1 MRVFRRVA
9 VLATAVMV
17 AFACGSGGGS
27 SSGGASASCS
37 KTWKVG
43 LVTDVGKLSDK
54 SFNANSWQ
62 GVVDAQSDSSL
73 CVAGKYIESNSK
85 EDYQKNLRLFGDG
98 GYDAVVAVGFN
109 LGADAQTFAKAYPKV
124 KVIMV
129 DSAPD
134 TGAGDNITGLLFRED
149 QAGFL
154 TGAVAGLFTKTNTI
168 GGVYGLD
175 IPPVHRYRV
184 GYENG
189 AKYVNSKINVLGVY
203 QPACNCPKDFND
215 PDWGKA
221 RALEFVDRQAD
232 VVFGG
237 GGNTGNGALLGALQR
252 NIACI
257 GVDVDQFVSYP
268 EVDAC
273 LLTSGEKHLALA
285 VKTAITEVVKGTFK
299 SGIQTFDASS
309 DGVGIAP
316 YHNYDSKLTSD
327 QKSKIDTI
335 AKGLK
340 DGSIKT
346 GAES

>member
-1 MRVFRRVA
+1 MRVFQRVA

-17 AFACGSGGGS
+17 AFACGSGG
-27 SSGGASASCS
+27 SSGAGTSGSCS

-54 SFNANSWQ
+54 SFNANSWK
-62 GVVDAQSDSSL
+62 GVQDAQGDSSL
-73 CVAGKYIESNSK
+73 CVSGRYIESNSK

-134 TGAGDNITGLLFRED
+134 NPAPDNVVGLLFRED

-154 TGAVAGLFTKTNTI
+154 AGAVSGLYTKTNTI
-168 GGVYGLD
+168 AGVYGLD

-184 GYENG
+184 GYEAG
-189 AKYVNSKINVLGVY
+189 AKYVNNKVTALGVY
-203 QPACNCPKDFND
+203 QTPCNCPKDFND

-221 RALEFVDRQAD
+221 RGLEFAARGAD
-232 VVFGG
+232 VIFGA
-237 GGNTGNGALLGALQR
+237 GGNTGNGALLASLQQKV
-252 NIACI
+252 ACV
-257 GVDVDQFVSYP
+257 GVDVDQYESYP
-268 EVDAC
+268 EAQPC
-273 LLTSGEKHLALA
+273 LLTSAEKHLALA
-285 VKTAITEVVKGTFK
+285 VKTAITNVVQNKFK
-299 SGIQTFDASS
+299 AGIESFEASG
-309 DGVGIAP
+309 DGVGVAP
-316 YHNYDSKLTSD
+316 YHNYDSKLTAD
-327 QKSKIDTI
+327 QKAKIDAI
-335 AKGLK
+335 SKGLK
-340 DGSIKT
+340 DGTIKT